1 MFVIQGRKQELDLYG
16 LWRFVAK
23 CLDQNGLHSLQVCDE
38 GIDVVRNLW
47 CSVDA
52 ALHVFVVFY
61 VVVSVVVLSPLSGR
75 VVQEEALSA
84 VTSAPELPHNKTR
97 CFQKNE
103 SRIDF
108 SSGL

>member
-1 MFVIQGRKQELDLYG
+1 MFFIHGRKQALDFGG

-23 CLDQNGLHSLQVCDE
+23 ILYPHGLYSLHVCDE
-38 GIDVVRNLW
+38 GNDVVRSV
-47 CSVDA
+47 SVDA
-52 ALHVFVVFY
+52 ALHVFVVFH